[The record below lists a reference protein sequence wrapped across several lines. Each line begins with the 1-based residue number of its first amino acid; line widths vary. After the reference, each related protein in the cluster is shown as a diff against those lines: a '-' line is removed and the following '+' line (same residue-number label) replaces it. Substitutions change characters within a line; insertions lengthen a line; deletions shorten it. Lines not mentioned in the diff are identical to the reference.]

1 MTDVEATAIVAGR
14 SRDEIRAIEDHEEFG
29 KVAAARQLLNI
40 REEWRTDNR
49 KWIAITRDEELA
61 SIDYLKEH
69 NELPSDITAILR
81 NMRSEC
87 SRRITAS
94 FGMFDESGNQDDAT
108 IREDLIT
115 LRTEIEAAM
124 KKVK

>member
-1 MTDVEATAIVAGR
+1 MTDVDATAIVAGR
-14 SRDEIRAIEDHEEFG
+14 SSDEKDHEEFG
-29 KVAAARQLLNI
+29 KVAVARQLLKI

-61 SIDYLKEH
+61 SIDYLKER

-81 NMRSEC
+81 NMRREC
-87 SRRITAS
+87 SVRIGAS

-124 KKVK
+124 KKVKA